1 MTAVAATSS
10 GLLTLQTEQHRETV
24 GGGYAGAFAVLMSE
38 REPASS
44 EIGVLARRNHE
55 P

>member
-10 GLLTLQTEQHRETV
+10 GLLTLQTEQDRETV
-24 GGGYAGAFAVLMSE
+24 GGGYGAFAVLMSE
-38 REPASS
+38 RALASS
-44 EIGVLARRNHE
+44 EIGVLPRPNHE